1 MKQKEEIRDKVILIE
16 KKLTVINDAILK
28 EIDKPF
34 FSRSKSICRFL
45 YIEKKIYTRLYKEL
59 KWVLNE

>member
-28 EIDKPF
+28 EIDKTF
-34 FSRSKSICRFL
+34 LSTSKSICRFL
-45 YIEKKIYTRLYKEL
+45 YIEKKIYKRL
-59 KWVLNE
+59 